1 MIELQERCRAVLHAR
16 PDISTRDL
24 AAFTDLGG
32 STVRNFIGGSQP
44 LTERIQTEIGRVL
57 DQVQA
62 GEILQ
67 PGAAATTGLTV
78 TEDRS
83 ECAARRVTKR
93 HDVYETEMIRRVAQ
107 VLDYCAEH
115 AAIGVITAGFGAGK
129 TEAVAAW
136 RRGSGSRMDSVVFEF
151 DEFTRA
157 NKLAFIA
164 ALAELLGMDSQPVG
178 ASLFRAVCAWLQKN
192 PTTLIFDQAEAVGVP
207 VFQTIRQIHDRTR
220 AAGVGV
226 VLLSAPVLLTRLAAS
241 RASDLGALT
250 SRVGIWAPL
259 TGVSKP
265 EMAAILKAEQITDVE
280 DAAFDLWWRAVAGSM
295 RRLIGSI
302 DLVKAKHGGK
312 RISERTLQGMACHL
326 WGLQAGTAL

>member
-1 MIELQERCRAVLHAR
+1 MIELQERCRAFLHTR

-44 LTERIQTEIGRVL
+44 LTERIHTEIGRVL

-83 ECAARRVTKR
+83 ERAARTVPRR
-93 HDVYETEMIRRVAQ
+93 HDVYETEMVRRVAQ
-107 VLDYCAEH
+107 VLDYAAEH
-115 AAIGVITAGFGAGK
+115 AAIGVISAPFGSGK

-136 RRGSGSRMDSVVFEF
+136 RRGAGSRLDSVVFEF
-151 DEFTRA
+151 DAFTQG

-178 ASLFRAVCAWLQKN
+178 APLFRAVCAHLQKI
-192 PTTLIFDQAEAVGVP
+192 PAILIFDQVEAVGVP
-207 VFQTIRQIHDRTR
+207 VFQAIRQLHDRTR
-220 AAGVGV
+220 TAGVGV

-259 TGVSKP
+259 TGVGKS
-265 EMAAILKAEQITDVE
+265 EMAAILKAEQITDVD

-295 RRLIGSI
+295 RRLIASI

-312 RISERTLQGMACHL
+312 RISERTLQGVASHL
-326 WGLQAGTAL
+326 WGIQTTL